1 MNSKYKT
8 IKYKKNKPS
17 DIEDLVSIEEPL
29 EMVVRYKKE
38 NEWIDNSISI
48 TMRTPK
54 NDEDLIVGLLFCEG
68 IIQKISEIEKVE
80 SLGDK
85 VGKFD
90 LQNKIRVTLNNGENL
105 DIKHLRRNFLTNSS
119 CGVCGK
125 TSMDSLEFICKT
137 KINKDV
143 PKIKNSLITKIPD
156 LLRQS
161 QSEFSKTGGI
171 HASALF
177 NKEGKPLVIKED
189 VGRHNALDK
198 VIGHSLKNSI
208 FDTKNQ
214 FIACSGRL
222 SFELVQKIS
231 EIQKV
236 ELLGDKVGKFDL
248 QNKIRVTLN
257 SGENLDIKHLRRN
270 FLTNSSCGVCGKT
283 SMDSLEIICKT
294 KINKDVPKI
303 ENSLITEIPE
313 LLRQSQS
320 EFSKT
325 GGIHASA
332 LFNKEGKALIIK
344 EDVGR
349 HNALDKVIGH
359 CLKNSIFDTK
369 NQFIACSGRLS
380 FELVQKTL
388 MANIGLLMGV
398 GAPTSLAIDLAKRFD
413 MTLIGFVKS
422 DSFNIY
428 CGESRILK

>member
-8 IKYKKNKPS
+8 IKYKKGKQSNLK
-17 DIEDLVSIEEPL
+17 DLVSIEEPL
-29 EMVVRYKKE
+29 EMIVRYKKD

-54 NDEDLIVGLLFCEG
+54 NDEDLITGLLFCEG
-68 IIQKISEIEKVE
+68 IVHKISDIEKVE
-80 SLGDK
+80 LLGEK

-90 LQNKIRVTLNNGENL
+90 LQNKVRVTLRNSENL
-105 DIKHLRRNFLTNSS
+105 D
-119 CGVCGK
+119 
-125 TSMDSLEFICKT
+125 T
-137 KINKDV
+137 K
-143 PKIKNSLITKIPD
+143 
-156 LLRQS
+156 
-161 QSEFSKTGGI
+161 
-171 HASALF
+171 
-177 NKEGKPLVIKED
+177 
-189 VGRHNALDK
+189 
-198 VIGHSLKNSI
+198 SLK
-208 FDTKNQ
+208 
-214 FIACSGRL
+214 
-222 SFELVQKIS
+222 
-231 EIQKV
+231 
-236 ELLGDKVGKFDL
+236 
-248 QNKIRVTLN
+248 
-257 SGENLDIKHLRRN
+257 RN

-303 ENSLITEIPE
+303 KNSLISKIPD
-313 LLRQSQS
+313 LLRKNQS

-332 LFNKEGKALIIK
+332 LFNKDGKPLIIK

-359 CLKNSIFDTK
+359 CFKNSIFDTK

-388 MANIGLLMGV
+388 MANIGFLMGV

-413 MTLIGFVKS
+413 ITLIGFVKS

-428 CGESRILK
+428 CGENRILK

>member
-8 IKYKKNKPS
+8 IKYKKNKPSDS

-38 NEWIDNSISI
+38 NEWVDNSISI

-54 NDEDLIVGLLFCEG
+54 NDEDLIVGLLLCEG
-68 IIQKISEIEKVE
+68 IVQKNSEIEKVE
-80 SLGDK
+80 FLGDK

-90 LQNKIRVTLNNGENL
+90 LQNKIRVTLNSGENL
-105 DIKHLRRNFLTNSS
+105 DLKHLRRNFLTNSS

-125 TSMDSLEFICKT
+125 TSMDSLEIICKT
-137 KINKDV
+137 KISKDV

-177 NKEGKPLVIKED
+177 N
-189 VGRHNALDK
+189 ALDK
-198 VIGHSLKNSI
+198 VIGHSFKNS
-208 FDTKNQ
+208 
-214 FIACSGRL
+214 L
-222 SFELVQKIS
+222 
-231 EIQKV
+231 
-236 ELLGDKVGKFDL
+236 
-248 QNKIRVTLN
+248 
-257 SGENLDIKHLRRN
+257 
-270 FLTNSSCGVCGKT
+270 
-283 SMDSLEIICKT
+283 
-294 KINKDVPKI
+294 
-303 ENSLITEIPE
+303 
-313 LLRQSQS
+313 
-320 EFSKT
+320 
-325 GGIHASA
+325 
-332 LFNKEGKALIIK
+332 
-344 EDVGR
+344 
-349 HNALDKVIGH
+349 
-359 CLKNSIFDTK
+359 FDTK

-428 CGESRILK
+428 CGENRILK